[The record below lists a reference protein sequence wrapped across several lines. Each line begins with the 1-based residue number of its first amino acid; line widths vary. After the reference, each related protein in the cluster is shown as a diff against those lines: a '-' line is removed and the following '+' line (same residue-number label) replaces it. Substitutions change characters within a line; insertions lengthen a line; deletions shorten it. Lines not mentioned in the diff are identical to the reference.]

1 MVIMCIIPH
10 TTDSLEGLTAMRR
23 SLLTAAFEAITQQDG
38 LLFRE
43 LSAHLQ
49 DFIATGNI
57 TDRALRAYPIDK
69 TIMTHLGL
77 SVDFGMDE
85 AQAYIPNAWVV
96 PPQVTKNHPLV
107 ADFWRFAMSDK
118 EGIAAIR
125 QSKNGFIEGTVD
137 RVKAKVSGDFSKF
150 VSEIRVTKGLFDTKI
165 GMTAQEI
172 AAIILHEC
180 GHLFTYFECLGDQI
194 TTNYQIHQVTKQLL
208 GTADIPVRVKIL
220 REAETT
226 MDVKVDNIEAAS
238 RMNNKELL
246 QTVLLEAKVRSHR
259 SEFGSYY
266 YDLRNWES
274 LSDQFAARHQCHLA
288 LATAL
293 DKMYR
298 FAGHQSIM
306 STPRFLMSEVLKVTL
321 IVIGAFIALP
331 LIVFIL
337 IQDPF
342 LDTYDR
348 PAERV
353 RRIREDLVSALR
365 DPGLGDDKRKA
376 ILSDIT
382 AIDDVLARLNDRTT
396 LWEAVWKF
404 LSPTIRGQQARV
416 QDLKA
421 LEELANNE
429 LYVHAAALRTHA

>member
-1 MVIMCIIPH
+1 
-10 TTDSLEGLTAMRR
+10 MRNTQLR
-23 SLLTAAFEAITQQDG
+23 AAFEAITHQDG

-43 LSAHLQ
+43 LSAHIQ
-49 DFIATGNI
+49 DFMSAGNF
-57 TDRALRAYPIDK
+57 TDRALRAYPIEK
-69 TIMTHLGL
+69 TILTHLGL
-77 SVDFGMDE
+77 AIDLGMDE
-85 AQAYIPNAWVV
+85 AQPYLPNAWVV
-96 PPQVTKNHPLV
+96 PPQVNKNHPLV

-125 QSKNGFIEGTVD
+125 ASKGGFIEGSID
-137 RVKAKVSGDFSKF
+137 RVKSKVSGDFSKF
-150 VSEIRVTKGLFDTKI
+150 VSDVRVTKGLFDTKV

-172 AAIILHEC
+172 SAIILHEC
-180 GHLFTYFECLGDQI
+180 GHLFTYFECLADQI
-194 TTNYQIHQVTKQLL
+194 TTNYQIHQITKQLI
-208 GTADIPVRVKIL
+208 GTADIPVRIKIL
-220 REAETT
+220 REAEAT
-226 MDVKVDNIEAAS
+226 MDLKVDNIEATS
-238 RMNNKELL
+238 RMNDKELV
-246 QTVLLEAKVRSHR
+246 QTVLLEAKVRTHR

-274 LSDQFAARHQCHLA
+274 LADQFAARHQCHLA

-321 IVIGAFIALP
+321 TVVGAFIAAP
-331 LIVFIL
+331 FIIFIL

-365 DPGLGDDKRKA
+365 DPGLGEDKRKA

-382 AIDDVLARLNDRTT
+382 AIDEILARLNDRTT

-429 LYVHAAALRTHA
+429 LYVHAAALRTNV

>member
-10 TTDSLEGLTAMRR
+10 KTDLIEGLSAMRKAQ
-23 SLLTAAFEAITQQDG
+23 LQAAFEAISQQDG

-43 LSAHLQ
+43 LSAHIQ
-49 DFIATGNI
+49 DFISAGNF
-57 TDRALRAYPIDK
+57 TDRAFRAYPIEK
-69 TIMTHLGL
+69 TIQTHLGL
-77 SVDFGMDE
+77 SVDIGLDE
-85 AQAYIPNAWVV
+85 AQPYLPNAWVV

-107 ADFWRFAMSDK
+107 ADFWRHAMSDK

-125 QSKNGFIEGTVD
+125 RSKGGFIEGSVD
-137 RVKAKVSGDFSKF
+137 RTKSKVSGEFTKF
-150 VSEIRVTKGLFDTKI
+150 VSELRVTKGMFDARI
-165 GMTAQEI
+165 AMSASEI
-172 AAIILHEC
+172 SAVILHEC

-208 GTADIPVRVKIL
+208 GTADLSVRVKII
-220 REAETT
+220 REAEAE
-226 MDVKVDNIEAAS
+226 MDMKVNNIEAAS
-238 RMNNKELL
+238 RMNDKELL

-293 DKMYR
+293 DKIYR
-298 FAGHQSIM
+298 FSGHQSTM
-306 STPRFLMSEVLKVTL
+306 TTSRFLMSEVMKVTL
-321 IVIGAFIALP
+321 TVVGAV
-331 LIVFIL
+331 LIPVLTIFIL

-382 AIDDVLARLNDRTT
+382 AIDDVLNRLNDRTT
-396 LWEAVWKF
+396 LWESVWKF

-429 LYVHAAALRTHA
+429 LYVHAAALRTQS